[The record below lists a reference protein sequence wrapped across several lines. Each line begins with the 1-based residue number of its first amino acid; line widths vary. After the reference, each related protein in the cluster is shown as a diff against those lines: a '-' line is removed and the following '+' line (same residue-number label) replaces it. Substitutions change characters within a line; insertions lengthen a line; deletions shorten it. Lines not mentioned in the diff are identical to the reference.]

1 MSLETVDERAPGP
14 SRRAVEIVIAAAMV
28 CLAGIVLWDSY
39 GRGAGWDGGPQSGFF
54 PARIAWIF
62 LAVSAFVLFQ
72 AFKRDASEVFV
83 TWDQLKHVLRV
94 FLPLVAYVALIEMI
108 GLYVASFV
116 FVIAFMAIVGGG
128 RWWSIALTA
137 VIVPAIA
144 FWVFEVQFQVPLPKG
159 PVEALFGY

>member
-1 MSLETVDERAPGP
+1 MSLETVDDRASGP
-14 SRRAVEIVIAAAMV
+14 SRRLVEIVIAATLV
-28 CLAGIVLWDSY
+28 CLALLVLWDSY

-62 LAVSAFVLFQ
+62 LAVSGFLLFQ
-72 AFKRDASEVFV
+72 AFRREGTETFV
-83 TWDQLKHVLRV
+83 TWDQLKHVMRV
-94 FLPLVAYVALIEMI
+94 FLPLAGYVALIDPLGI
-108 GLYVASFV
+108 YLASII
-116 FVIAFMAIVGGG
+116 FVIVFMAIVGGA

-144 FWVFEVQFQVPLPKG
+144 FWVFEIQFQVPLPKG

>member
-1 MSLETVDERAPGP
+1 MSLETVDDRAPGL
-14 SRRAVEIVIAAAMV
+14 SRRAVEIFIAAAMV
-28 CLAGIVLWDSY
+28 CLAVVVLWDSY

-62 LAVSAFVLFQ
+62 LAVSGFVLFQ
-72 AFKRDASEVFV
+72 AFRREGAEVFV
-83 TWDQLKHVLRV
+83 TWNQLKHVLRV

-116 FVIAFMAIVGGG
+116 FVIAFMAIVGGA

-159 PVEALFGY
+159 PVESLFGY

>member
-1 MSLETVDERAPGP
+1 MSLETVDDRAPGL
-14 SRRAVEIVIAAAMV
+14 SRRTVEIVIAAIMV
-28 CLAGIVLWDSY
+28 CLAGLVLWDSY

-62 LAVSAFVLFQ
+62 LAVSGFVLFQ
-72 AFKRDASEVFV
+72 AFRRDSAEVFV
-83 TWDQLKHVLRV
+83 TWAQLKHVLRV
-94 FLPLVAYVALIEMI
+94 FLPLVGYVALIELV
-108 GLYVASFV
+108 GLYVASFA
-116 FVIAFMAIVGGG
+116 FVIVFMGIVGGA
-128 RWWSIALTA
+128 RWWSILLTA